1 MNYLTRNTGRWVCAA
16 VVLLA
21 ASLGGAMVSAEEVRS
36 TVTYDNRLTRIG
48 SPRPILADYPQFVAP
63 VEEDFRYEAP
73 TLVDDDGAD
82 LSVRAW
88 RFSYNARGIIEI
100 PNRLRARDTAV
111 IVVHP
116 WGIDDAWGWQ
126 TPEPAGVAFACT
138 PERNKLCHD
147 HARQVVNPLLE
158 RLRGRVGLVAYSLP
172 GNEDP
177 ARAKLYRSIRR
188 QPSAAEQAAGAQ
200 EIAAKMRAFR
210 YEGAP
215 VDTTL
220 QLDASRLVASYFA
233 AFPGLDASAKFDG
246 EGFWQL
252 PIPVM
257 KAINVAPEDVVI
269 YDAEGYAPLRDF
281 LKSQGIRHVLLAGY
295 HADMCVCRTT
305 AGYENLS
312 RDFNLF
318 LVGDAVLATF
328 PGNATPRHATNQT
341 VSFASLTQLI
351 TQASWIEN

>member
-1 MNYLTRNTGRWVCAA
+1 MTGSTTQAVRWLCLSA
-16 VVLLA
+16 VV
-21 ASLGGAMVSAEEVRS
+21 GTTVSIVATTAAEEATS
-36 TVTYDNRLTRIG
+36 TVTYDNRLTRLDN
-48 SPRPILADYPQFVAP
+48 PRPILADHPEFVAP
-63 VEEDFRYEAP
+63 VEEAYRYEAP
-73 TLVDDDGAD
+73 TLVNDDGAD

-88 RFSYNARGIIEI
+88 RFSYNARGIIEL

-138 PERNKLCHD
+138 PERNRLCHE
-147 HARQVVNPLLE
+147 HARQVVNPLLQ

-177 ARAKLYRSIRR
+177 ARGKLYRSIRR
-188 QPSAAEQAAGAQ
+188 QPTAAERAAGAQ
-200 EIAAKMRAFR
+200 QVAATMRSFR
-210 YEGAP
+210 YEGQP

-220 QLDASRLVASYFA
+220 QLDSSRLVASYFA

-246 EGFWQL
+246 EGFWKL

-257 KAINVAPEDVVI
+257 QAIDVAPDDLVI

-281 LKSQGIRHVLLAGY
+281 LKAQGIRHVLLAGY

-328 PGNATPRHATNQT
+328 PANTSPRHATNQT

-351 TQASWIEN
+351 TQASWIEE

>member
-1 MNYLTRNTGRWVCAA
+1 M
-16 VVLLA
+16 
-21 ASLGGAMVSAEEVRS
+21 ASSVATIAAEEATS
-36 TVTYDNRLTRIG
+36 TVTYDNRLTRLDN
-48 SPRPILADYPQFVAP
+48 PRPILADHPEFIAP
-63 VEEDFRYEAP
+63 VEEAYRYEAP
-73 TLVDDDGAD
+73 TLVNDDGAD

-88 RFSYNARGIIEI
+88 RFSYNARGIIEM

-116 WGIDDAWGWQ
+116 WAIDDAWGWR

-138 PERNKLCHD
+138 PERNKLCHE
-147 HARQVVNPLLE
+147 HARQVVNPLLQ
-158 RLRGRVGLVAYSLP
+158 RLRGKVGLVAYSLP
-172 GNEDP
+172 GNEDLN
-177 ARAKLYRSIRR
+177 RSLIYRSIRR
-188 QPSAAEQAAGAQ
+188 QPSVADRLAGTQRLTEQLRNYPYRGQ
-200 EIAAKMRAFR
+200 
-210 YEGAP
+210 P

-220 QLDASRLVASYFA
+220 QLDSSRLVASYFE
-233 AFPGLDASAKFDG
+233 AFRGLDASEKFEG
-246 EGFWQL
+246 EGYWKL

-257 KAINVAPEDVVI
+257 KSIDVGLEDLVI

-281 LKSQGIRHVLLAGY
+281 LKAQGIRHVLLAGY

-328 PGNATPRHATNQT
+328 PANTSPRHATNQT

-351 TQASWIEN
+351 TQSSWIEE

>member
-1 MNYLTRNTGRWVCAA
+1 MTTFVSHAVRWSCLCLVVAA
-16 VVLLA
+16 TLA
-21 ASLGGAMVSAEEVRS
+21 FATARAEEAAS
-36 TVTYDNRLTRIG
+36 TVTYDNRLTRLDN
-48 SPRPILADYPQFVAP
+48 PRPILADYPKFVAP
-63 VEEDFRYEAP
+63 VEEDYRYEAP

-88 RFSYNARGIIEI
+88 RFSYNARGVIEML
-100 PNRLRARDTAV
+100 NRLRARDTAV

-116 WGIDDAWGWQ
+116 WGIDDEWGWQ

-138 PERNKLCHD
+138 PERNKLCHE
-147 HARQVVNPLLE
+147 HARRVVNPLLE

-188 QPSAAEQAAGAQ
+188 QPSAAERAAGAQ
-200 EIAAKMRAFR
+200 QVAEKMRSFR
-210 YEGAP
+210 YEAEP
-215 VDTTL
+215 LDTTL
-220 QLDASRLVASYFA
+220 QLDSSRLVASYFA
-233 AFPGLDASAKFDG
+233 AFPGLDASARFDG

-257 KAINVAPEDVVI
+257 KAIDVAPEDVVI

-281 LKSQGIRHVLLAGY
+281 LKAQGIRHVLLAGY

-328 PGNATPRHATNQT
+328 PANASPRHATNQT

-351 TQASWIEN
+351 TQASWIEE

>member
-1 MNYLTRNTGRWVCAA
+1 MNYRTSISGRGVGASI
-16 VVLLA
+16 VVLA
-21 ASLGGAMVSAEEVRS
+21 ALGAGARALAEEARS
-36 TVTYDNRLTRIG
+36 TVTYDNRLTPLAG
-48 SPRPILADYPQFVAP
+48 ARPILADYPQFVAP
-63 VEEDFRYEAP
+63 VEEDYRYEAP
-73 TLVDDDGAD
+73 TLVNDDGAD

-88 RFSYNARGIIEI
+88 RFSYNARGIIEM

-116 WGIDDAWGWQ
+116 WGIDDEWGWQ

-188 QPSAAEQAAGAQ
+188 QPSAAERAAGAQ
-200 EIAAKMRAFR
+200 EITAKMRAFR
-210 YEGAP
+210 YEGEP
-215 VDTTL
+215 VDETL
-220 QLDASRLVASYFA
+220 QLDSSRLVASYFA

-328 PGNATPRHATNQT
+328 PGNASPKHATNQT
-341 VSFASLTQLI
+341 VSFASLNQLI
-351 TQASWIEN
+351 TQASWIEQ